1 MTSIPATRP
10 TNALARPAAIPV
22 NSPLGMA
29 PIDPVKVL
37 RRHLWLLGGSLVAG
51 AVIGLVANEVWKFVY
66 PSWRTDVVYQAL
78 SVQQDPTKSQY
89 PMQDKDEMER
99 FLLTQSTV
107 INSDRVL
114 RQALVD
120 SAPVFERD
128 TKWGQRW
135 TTDSNG
141 KVDYAK
147 GLRQLRKIANAG
159 VIYGT
164 NLIRLTVTTQ
174 SAEDSAAIA
183 KAIHDSYWKDWR
195 NLSAAVGIEQRGPL
209 ERREND
215 LRSEILRSDAN
226 REKMMIDYK
235 IDDLRSVKGPAA
247 DRSIDEA
254 VRKIADAQGAREAAL
269 SIQKQYEDIRA
280 NDGPDKFP
288 DEIVEIAERDPV
300 ISELKTR
307 VAQSR
312 AFLDGLAMKAG
323 VEHPRWIQEKANYD
337 SLVNELGTSRT
348 AQLRKLFDG
357 ELDRARRQVDS
368 ANNQLAQ
375 FTKSYNESLGRKQ
388 EISRVLSKFDQLDK
402 DRERLQAQ
410 LAEVQSALS
419 GINLTVNVTAQD
431 RIDRIR
437 ILTPAQAP
445 DAIYFP
451 KLEVMV
457 PLGIVLTFGLT
468 AGLIFLREL
477 LDQRV
482 KGPADINSIPRT
494 RLIGGI
500 PTVEADPTRPT
511 PETALRDAP
520 TGAIADAF
528 RQARANIAKR
538 MAAAGHKSLLVF
550 SGMPQ
555 SGATTAAANI
565 ALGAAAAEQRVLL
578 IDGNFRRPSLHRVFK
593 LGEGPGLGEVL
604 AKKATLDT
612 AIQAT
617 NTPNLHLLAAGTAAN
632 RATPERLSTELMS
645 QVIQEAS
652 GKYDLVVIDA
662 APAAIAGDAMGL
674 ANRVD
679 CTLLVVRALG
689 EKRGLIAR
697 LRDTF
702 SEARAEFLGVL
713 VNRVPPMGTGY
724 MAKNIRAA
732 QEYQSTGA

>member
-1 MTSIPATRP
+1 MSSIPVSRP
-10 TNALARPAAIPV
+10 INAPARPAAPHA
-22 NSPLGMA
+22 STPLGMA
-29 PIDPVKVL
+29 PLDPLKLL
-37 RRHLWLLGGSLVAG
+37 RRHKWWLVGSL
-51 AVIGLVANEVWKFVY
+51 AVGGVVGFVANEVWKLAY
-66 PSWRTDVVYQAL
+66 PSWRTDVVYQCL
-78 SVQQDPTKSQY
+78 PVQQDPTKTQY
-89 PMQDKDEMER
+89 PGQDKDEMER

-107 INSDRVL
+107 LNSDRVL
-114 RQALVD
+114 RQSLVD
-120 SAPVFERD
+120 SSPVFERD
-128 TKWGQRW
+128 TSWGRRW
-135 TTDSNG
+135 TTDSQG

-147 GLRQLRKIANAG
+147 GLKQLKKISNAS
-159 VIYGT
+159 VVYGT

-174 SAEDSAAIA
+174 SPEDSAAIA

-195 NLSAAVGIEQRGPL
+195 NLSAAVGVEQRGPL

-215 LRSEILRSDAN
+215 LRAEIARSDAN
-226 REKMMIDYK
+226 RDKMMIDYK
-235 IDDLRSVKGPAA
+235 IDDLKSVKGPAA

-254 VRKIADAQGAREAAL
+254 TRKIADALSAREAATSL
-269 SIQKQYEDIRA
+269 QRQYEEIR
-280 NDGPDKFP
+280 NSGPDNYP
-288 DEIVEIAERDPV
+288 DELKEAVDRDMV
-300 ISELKTR
+300 VVELKNR
-307 VAQSR
+307 VSQQQAY
-312 AFLDGLAMKAG
+312 L
-323 VEHPRWIQEKANYD
+323 D
-337 SLVNELGTSRT
+337 SLVAKLGAEHPVMIQQRASLDSLTNELAQTRST
-348 AQLRKLFDG
+348 QLRKLFDG
-357 ELDRARRQVDS
+357 ELDRAKRQADS
-368 ANNQLAQ
+368 ANNQLTQ
-375 FTKSYNESLGRKQ
+375 FTKSYNEGVTRKQ
-388 EISRVLSKFDQLDK
+388 EITRVVSKFDQLDK
-402 DRERLQAQ
+402 DRERLQSQ
-410 LAEVQSALS
+410 LAEVQGALS
-419 GINLTVNVTAQD
+419 AINLTVNVTAQD
-431 RIDRIR
+431 RIDRMR

-445 DAIYFP
+445 DTIFFP

-457 PLGIVLTFGLT
+457 PLGIVFCFGLT
-468 AGLIFLREL
+468 AGVLFLREL

-482 KGPADINSIPRT
+482 KSPADIASIPRT
-494 RLIGGI
+494 RLIGGV

-520 TGAIADAF
+520 TGAIADAY

-538 MAAAGHKSLLVF
+538 MTAAGHKTLLVC

-555 SGATTAAANI
+555 SGATSAAANI

-578 IDGNFRRPSLHRVFK
+578 IDANFRRPSLHRVFK

-617 NTPNLHLLAAGTAAN
+617 NSPNLHLLAAGTAAN

-645 QVIQEAS
+645 QVIQEAA
-652 GKYDLVVIDA
+652 GKYDLVILDA

-679 CTLLVVRALG
+679 CTLLVVRAFG

-713 VNRVPPMGTGY
+713 VNRVPPTGTGY

-732 QEYQSTGA
+732 QEYQSTAG

>member
-1 MTSIPATRP
+1 MSSIPA
-10 TNALARPAAIPV
+10 ARPVSAARQPAVPV
-22 NSPLGMA
+22 HAPLGMA
-29 PIDPVKVL
+29 PIDPLKLL
-37 RRHLWLLGGSLVAG
+37 RRHKWTLAGALVAG
-51 AVIGLVANEVWKFVY
+51 AFVGLVANEVWKFFY
-66 PSWRTDVVYQAL
+66 PSWRTDVVYQCL

-107 INSDRVL
+107 LNSDRVL
-114 RQALVD
+114 RQSLVD
-120 SAPVFERD
+120 SSPVFERD

-141 KVDYAK
+141 QVDFAK
-147 GLRQLRKIANAG
+147 GLKQLKKIASAN

-174 SAEDSAAIA
+174 SPEDSAAIA
-183 KAIHDSYWKDWR
+183 KAVHDSFWKDWR
-195 NLSAAVGIEQRGPL
+195 NLSAAIGIEQRGPL

-215 LRSEILRSDAN
+215 LRAEIQRSDAN
-226 REKMMIDYK
+226 RDKMMIDYK
-235 IDDLRSVKGPAA
+235 IDDLRSVRGPAA
-247 DRSIDEA
+247 DRSIDEST
-254 VRKIADAQGAREAAL
+254 RKIADAQSARESAL
-269 SIQKQYEDIRA
+269 STLKQYEEIRA
-280 NDGPDKFP
+280 LGPDSFP
-288 DEIVEIAERDPV
+288 DELKDAIERDQV
-300 ISELKTR
+300 VVELKNR

-312 AFLDGLAMKAG
+312 AYVDSLGSRLGA
-323 VEHPRWIQEKANYD
+323 EHPRMIQERASLD
-337 SLVNELGTSRT
+337 SLVNELAQTRN

-357 ELDRARRQVDS
+357 EVDRAKRLSES
-368 ANNQLAQ
+368 ASSQLAT
-375 FTKSYNESLGRKQ
+375 FTTSYNDALARKQ
-388 EISRVLSKFDQLDK
+388 EISRVLSKFDQADK
-402 DRERLQAQ
+402 DRERVQAQ
-410 LAEVQSALS
+410 LSEVQSALS
-419 GINLTVNVTAQD
+419 AINLTVNVTAQD

-445 DAIYFP
+445 DTIFFP
-451 KLEVMV
+451 KMEVMV
-457 PLGIVLTFGLT
+457 PLGIVFTFGLT
-468 AGLIFLREL
+468 AGVLFLREL

-494 RLIGGI
+494 RLIGGV
-500 PTVEADPTRPT
+500 PTVDADPTRPT

-520 TGAIADAF
+520 TGAVADAY

-538 MAAAGHKSLLVF
+538 MAAAGHKSLLVC

-555 SGATTAAANI
+555 SGATSAASNI
-565 ALGAAAAEQRVLL
+565 AIGAAGAEQRVLL
-578 IDGNFRRPSLHRVFK
+578 IDANFRRPALHRVFK
-593 LGEGPGLGEVL
+593 LSEGPGLGEVL

-612 AIQAT
+612 AIQT
-617 NTPNLHLLAAGTAAN
+617 TSTPNLHLLAAGTAAN

-645 QVIQEAS
+645 QVIQEAT
-652 GKYDLVVIDA
+652 GKYDLVILDA

-679 CTLLVVRALG
+679 CSLLVVRALG

-732 QEYQSTGA
+732 QEYQATGA

>member
-1 MTSIPATRP
+1 
-10 TNALARPAAIPV
+10 
-22 NSPLGMA
+22 MA
-29 PIDPVKVL
+29 PLDPLKLL
-37 RRHLWLLGGSLVAG
+37 RRHKWWLLGSLAVG
-51 AVIGLVANEVWKFVY
+51 AIVGLVANTVWAMVY
-66 PSWRTDVVYQAL
+66 PSWRTDVVYQCL

-107 INSDRVL
+107 LNSDRVL
-114 RQALVD
+114 RQSLVD
-120 SAPVFERD
+120 SSSVFERD

-141 KVDYAK
+141 RVDFAK
-147 GLRQLRKIANAG
+147 GLKQLKKISNAN
-159 VIYGT
+159 VVYGT

-174 SAEDSAAIA
+174 SPEDSAAIA
-183 KAIHDSYWKDWR
+183 KAVHDSFWKDWR

-215 LRSEILRSDAN
+215 LRAEIQRSDAN
-226 REKMMIDYK
+226 RDKMMLDYK
-235 IDDLRSVKGPAA
+235 IDDLKSVKGPAA

-254 VRKIADAQGAREAAL
+254 TRKIADALGAREAAL
-269 SIQKQYEDIRA
+269 STQKQYEEVR
-280 NDGPDKFP
+280 NSGPDNFP
-288 DEIVEIAERDPV
+288 DEVREAVEHDQTV
-300 ISELKTR
+300 IELKNR
-307 VAQSR
+307 VTQAKAYIDS
-312 AFLDGLAMKAG
+312 LAYKLGA
-323 VEHPRWIQEKANYD
+323 EHPRFIQEKASYD
-337 SLVNELGTSRT
+337 SLTNELANART
-348 AQLRKLFDG
+348 AQLRKIFDG
-357 ELDRARRQVDS
+357 ELDRAKRMVDS
-368 ANNQLAQ
+368 SSNQLAQ
-375 FTKSYNESLGRKQ
+375 FTKSYNEALARKQ
-388 EISRVLSKFDQLDK
+388 EISRVLSKFEQLDK

-410 LAEVQSALS
+410 LTEVQGALS
-419 GINLTVNVTAQD
+419 AINLTVNVTAQD

-445 DAIYFP
+445 DTIFFP
-451 KLEVMV
+451 KVEVMI
-457 PLGIVLTFGLT
+457 PLGIVFTFGLT
-468 AGLIFLREL
+468 AGLLFLREL

-520 TGAIADAF
+520 TGALADAY

-538 MAAAGHKSLLVF
+538 MAAAGHKTLLVC

-555 SGATTAAANI
+555 SGSTSAAANI
-565 ALGAAAAEQRVLL
+565 ALGAAAAEQRVLI
-578 IDGNFRRPSLHRVFK
+578 IDANFRRPALHRVFK

-617 NTPNLHLLAAGTAAN
+617 TTPNLHLLAAGTAAN

-645 QVIQEAS
+645 QVIQEAAA
-652 GKYDLVVIDA
+652 KYDLVILDT